1 MTALQCWLVL
11 QNELL
16 HKCVFFSQFHIQLI
30 QFYIAQD
37 EAGRGTLEAFST
49 PAHSMAKVVMQT
61 AGDLDYEIIF
71 NEADLLYSPMAYLLF
86 FFFVVL
92 MPILFSNL
100 LVSYV

>member
-1 MTALQCWLVL
+1 M
-11 QNELL
+11 
-16 HKCVFFSQFHIQLI
+16 FFSQFHIQLI
-30 QFYIAQD
+30 PFCIAQD
-37 EAGRGTLEAFST
+37 EDGPGILEAFST
-49 PAHSMAKVVMQT
+49 PAHSIAKVFMQT

-100 LVSYV
+100 LVRYV